1 MFDVYEAL
9 KSGMTSEELVD
20 SFTKSLNE
28 AQSRLAEEEA
38 AQVEKAKAAEKREDV
53 ARAVTQLYSA
63 IGTHYPELGFG
74 DQDDEFYDT
83 VACTIINTLDE
94 AAARLRCPKQ
104 KDDVFAKFF
113 DLFGL

>member
-9 KSGMTSEELVD
+9 KSGMTAEDLAD
-20 SFTKSLNE
+20 SFAKSLNE
-28 AQSRLAEEEA
+28 AQARLAEEEA
-38 AQVEKAKAAEKREDV
+38 AQAAEAKAAEKRADITC
-53 ARAVTQLYSA
+53 AITQLYST
-63 IGTHYPELGFG
+63 IGTYYPELSLG
-74 DQDDEFYDT
+74 DQDDEFNDT
-83 VACTIINTLDE
+83 MAGTIIDTLDQ